1 MMTLPKGTI
10 MTWTHLNSGLVCKPS
25 DHSRSELSVSVD
37 RIGSTE
43 RMANGRLRKYHVAD
57 KRTWSTSWDMLPA
70 PSNMTADGQA
80 GGKEIEYFFKSAKG
94 EFSMNIVNVDTSLNE
109 TVRVVFSDFS
119 KSIVKRGAYDM
130 WNISVSLEE
139 V

>member
-1 MMTLPKGTI
+1 MITLPKGTI
-10 MTWTHLNSGLVCKPS
+10 MSWINFNSGVTCRPS
-25 DHSRSELSVSVD
+25 DHSRSELSVSTE

-70 PSNMTADGQA
+70 PSNMTADGRA
-80 GGKEIEYFFKSAKG
+80 GGKEIESFFKSTKG
-94 EFSMNIVNVDTSLNE
+94 DFNMSIVNVDASLDE
-109 TVRVVFSDFS
+109 TVRVVFDDFN

-130 WNISVSLEE
+130 WNISVSLTE